1 MKPGLRVI
9 GERKK
14 ICIKCKKVF
23 SYKDFFKMLKNRK
36 LMHINTIN
44 SIWEQMTYS
53 QINQP
58 KGWGF
63 SRRTPNLN
71 LSLCSKGRLS
81 AKGIRGVPLN
91 EQPSTRNS
99 YITSSGDVTWLKTN
113 MHISI
118 RQSIS
123 LMSRLLLSAVAFIVS
138 TTSTITL
145 SGFRSIERKSS
156 QERWQTC

>member
-1 MKPGLRVI
+1 
-9 GERKK
+9 
-14 ICIKCKKVF
+14 
-23 SYKDFFKMLKNRK
+23 
-36 LMHINTIN
+36 
-44 SIWEQMTYS
+44 MTYS

-63 SRRTPNLN
+63 SRRTPNLK
-71 LSLCSKGRLS
+71 LSHLLDGRLTPK
-81 AKGIRGVPLN
+81 AIRGVPLN

-99 YITSSGDVTWLKTN
+99 YITQVGDVTWLKTN

-118 RQSIS
+118 RQSIN

-145 SGFRSIERKSS
+145 SGFQNIGRRYSHEVLCKVICHNICCVIMEMFCLGIKADFFIEERK
-156 QERWQTC
+156 

>member
-1 MKPGLRVI
+1 MNWDFCEI
-9 GERKK
+9 H
-14 ICIKCKKVF
+14 KV
-23 SYKDFFKMLKNRK
+23 KMT
-36 LMHINTIN
+36 H
-44 SIWEQMTYS
+44 S
-53 QINQP
+53 QINHA
-58 KGWGF
+58 KAWGF

-99 YITSSGDVTWLKTN
+99 YITLSGDVTWLKTN

-123 LMSRLLLSAVAFIVS
+123 LMSRLLLFAGVS
-138 TTSTITL
+138 TANTISTIIS
-145 SGFRSIERKSS
+145 SGFRNLERNYL
-156 QERWQTC
+156 QGRWLKC